1 MLGIGFKKAPPT
13 VYVIHHSNGRVVRE
27 GSGLNFWY
35 FAPTS
40 TVIDIPVSS
49 RDVHFAFFES
59 TADFQQVTL
68 QGQVT
73 YRITDPIR
81 LSHLVDFSVR
91 TNGKYLNERN
101 PEELLGERLVNA
113 AQVIAKAIIQRM
125 DLRTALSS
133 VELIVPTM
141 LEELKAAEAV
151 QMLGLEI
158 LDLSLL
164 QIKPTP
170 EMSRALEAEA
180 REALQ
185 RQADE
190 AIYSRRNAAVEQER
204 RIKESELNTE
214 IAVETKQRQ
223 IRETK
228 IAADIA
234 IEEQRATLIDRK
246 VENERKD
253 ADSKAYALE
262 TSLRPVRDVDW
273 KTLMAVAAKEGDS
286 RLAIAMAFNQ
296 LAENAGRI
304 GQLNVTP
311 DLLETLLDKR

>member
-1 MLGIGFKKAPPT
+1 MH
-13 VYVIHHSNGRVVRE
+13 YENGRVVRQ

-35 FAPTS
+35 FAPMS
-40 TVIDIPVSS
+40 IVIDVPLSS

-73 YRITDPIR
+73 YRIADPVR
-81 LSHLVDFSVR
+81 LAQLVDFSVK
-91 TNGKYLNERN
+91 TNGHYQNEKN

-133 VELIVPTM
+133 VEPIVAQM
-141 LEELKAAEAV
+141 LRELKAAEPV
-151 QMLGLEI
+151 VMLGLEI
-158 LDLSLL
+158 LGLSLL

-180 REALQ
+180 RESLQ
-185 RQADE
+185 RHADQ
-190 AIYSRRNAAVEQER
+190 AIYARRNAAVEEER

-223 IRETK
+223 IRETR

-253 ADSKAYALE
+253 ADSRAYALE
-262 TSLRPVRDVDW
+262 ASLQPVRDVDW
-273 KTLMAVAAKEGDS
+273 RTLLAVAAKDYANS
-286 RLAIAMAFNQ
+286 KQ
-296 LAENAGRI
+296 
-304 GQLNVTP
+304 
-311 DLLETLLDKR
+311 